1 MNSILRV
8 LNASYDRAHQ
18 MALLVLRVGAGFFML
33 YGHGWGKLA
42 KILGGDEIKFADPLG
57 IGAVPSMY
65 MAGFAEGVC
74 AMLLIGG
81 LFSRAAS
88 MILAGN
94 FIVVWYFHS
103 AVLGETF
110 NDFELPL
117 LYLVAFI
124 TLTLTGGGK
133 YSLDAMLFKQQY
145 LSTNNT
151 K

>member
-8 LNASYDRAHQ
+8 LNAGNDRAHQ
-18 MALLVLRVGAGFFML
+18 LALLILRAGAGFFML

-42 KILGGDEIKFADPLG
+42 KILGGQEIKFADPLG

-65 MAGFAEGVC
+65 MAGFAEGLC

-88 MILAGN
+88 MVLTGN
-94 FIVVWYFHS
+94 FVVVWYFHA
-103 AVLGETF
+103 AVLAEGF
-110 NDFELPL
+110 HDFELPL

-133 YSLDAMLFKQQY
+133 YSLDALLFKQPNQ
-145 LSTNNT
+145 SVKNMQ
-151 K
+151 